1 MRTSGDSIFNKDS
14 TLLTRTSIPNRP
26 VVVWLE
32 DMACNFFKTSP
43 TIFSINSDSGL
54 TNKKNTYK
62 HIHSL
67 VAGTYE
73 LTNPWNWKLLVIGV
87 YLWKSM
93 KSKCIWCFLISSYL
107 IESSQSILLFNIALS
122 FSPQINTQINR
133 ILFKN
138 RRKHLLPS

>member
-1 MRTSGDSIFNKDS
+1 
-14 TLLTRTSIPNRP
+14 
-26 VVVWLE
+26 
-32 DMACNFFKTSP
+32 MACNFFKTSP

-62 HIHSL
+62 HTHSL

-73 LTNPWNWKLLVIGV
+73 LTNPWNWKLHVIGV
-87 YLWKSM
+87 YIRKSM
-93 KSKCIWCFLISSYL
+93 KCKCVWCFLI
-107 IESSQSILLFNIALS
+107 SSQSILLFNIALS

-133 ILFKN
+133 ILFKD